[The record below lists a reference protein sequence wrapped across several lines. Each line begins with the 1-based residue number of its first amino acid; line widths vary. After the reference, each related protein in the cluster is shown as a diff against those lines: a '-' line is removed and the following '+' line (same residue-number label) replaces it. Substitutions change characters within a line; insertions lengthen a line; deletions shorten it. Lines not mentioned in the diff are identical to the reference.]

1 MAMKFRIKT
10 LSVISI
16 KVLLIASIVFSSCI
30 SQKRVRLLREK
41 TTKEVT
47 QQFENPKSTTY
58 RIQIGDHLYIK
69 VYSVDPK
76 TSKFF
81 QTDFPN
87 LMNPTYLYLNS
98 YLVDEFGFISF
109 SFVDK
114 MYVKGLT
121 IAEIKDLVQK
131 TLNEYFK
138 ECTVI
143 VKLVNFQVAVL
154 GEVNNPGDFTIYRDH
169 INVLQAIGLAGG
181 IKEFGNRKNVKL
193 IRQSQSG
200 SNMYFLDL
208 TDNRVLESPYFYL
221 MPNDVI
227 YIEPMGAKSSA
238 YTTFPYQ
245 TIFYALTTIL
255 LGFNIYMTHFE

>member
-1 MAMKFRIKT
+1 MNFGINT
-10 LSVISI
+10 LTGTSI
-16 KVLLIASIVFSSCI
+16 KILLVTSIVFSSCI
-30 SQKRVRLLREK
+30 SQKRVRLLQEK

-121 IAEIKDLVQK
+121 IVEVKDLVQK

-138 ECTVI
+138 ECTVV
-143 VKLVNFQVAVL
+143 VKMVNFQVAVL
-154 GEVNNPGDFTIYRDH
+154 GEVNSPGDFTIYRDN
-169 INVLQAIGLAGG
+169 INILQAIGLAGG
-181 IKEFGNRKNVKL
+181 IKQFGNVKNVKL
-193 IRQSQSG
+193 IRQTQTG

-208 TDNRVLESPYFYL
+208 TDNRVLESPNFFL
-221 MPNDVI
+221 MPNDVV
-227 YIEPMGAKSSA
+227 YVEPLGAKSSA
-238 YTTFPYQ
+238 YGTFPYN
-245 TIFYALTTIL
+245 TLFMALTTIL
-255 LGFNIYMTHFE
+255 LGANIYFTHF

>member
-1 MAMKFRIKT
+1 MAMKFRIKSFSGMSLKT
-10 LSVISI
+10 LLV
-16 KVLLIASIVFSSCI
+16 VCLVFSSCI
-30 SQKRVRLLREK
+30 SQKRVRLLQEK
-41 TTKEVT
+41 TTREVT

-98 YLVDEFGFISF
+98 YVVDEFGFISF

-114 MYVKGLT
+114 MYVKALT
-121 IAEIKDLVQK
+121 INEVKDLVQK
-131 TLNEYFK
+131 TLDEYFK
-138 ECTVI
+138 ECTVV

-154 GEVNNPGDFTIYRDH
+154 GEVNNPGDFTIYRDY
-169 INVLQAIGLAGG
+169 INALQAIGLAGG
-181 IKEFGNRKNVKL
+181 IKDFGNRKNVKL
-193 IRQSQSG
+193 IRQAPSG

-221 MPNDVI
+221 MPNDVL
-227 YIEPMGAKSSA
+227 YVEPMGAKSSA

-245 TIFYALTTIL
+245 TLFYALTTIL
-255 LGFNIYMTHFE
+255 LGFNIYMIHFD

>member
-98 YLVDEFGFISF
+98 YVVDEFGFISF

-121 IAEIKDLVQK
+121 IIEIKDLVQK

-154 GEVNNPGDFTIYRDH
+154 GEVKRPGDFTVLRDH

-181 IKEFGNRKNVKL
+181 VKNFGNRKNVKL
-193 IRQSQSG
+193 IRQSING

-221 MPNDVI
+221 MPNDVV
-227 YIEPMGAKSSA
+227 YVEPMGSKSRT
-238 YTTFPYQ
+238 YDTFPYATLFVALS
-245 TIFYALTTIL
+245 TIIL
-255 LGFNIYMTHFE
+255 GANLYFTHFE

>member
-1 MAMKFRIKT
+1 MKFGIKT
-10 LSVISI
+10 LTVTSFT
-16 KVLLIASIVFSSCI
+16 VLLVASIVFSSCI

-98 YLVDEFGFISF
+98 YMVDEFGFISF

-121 IAEIKDLVQK
+121 INEVKDLVQK

-138 ECTVI
+138 ECTVV
-143 VKLVNFQVAVL
+143 VKLVNFQITVL
-154 GEVNNPGDFTIYRDH
+154 GEVNSPGDFTIYRDH
-169 INVLQAIGLAGG
+169 INVLQGIGLAGG
-181 IKEFGNRKNVKL
+181 IKQFGNRKNVML
-193 IRQSQSG
+193 IRQTQNG
-200 SNMYFLDL
+200 SNTYFLDL
-208 TDNRVLESPYFYL
+208 TNNRVLESPYFFL
-221 MPNDVI
+221 MPNDII
-227 YIEPMGAKSSA
+227 YIEPLGSKSSA
-238 YTTFPYQ
+238 YETFPYQ
-245 TIFYALTTIL
+245 TLFYALTTIL
-255 LGFNIYMTHFE
+255 LGANLYFTHFD

>member
-1 MAMKFRIKT
+1 MKFGIKNLT
-10 LSVISI
+10 GTSI
-16 KVLLIASIVFSSCI
+16 KVLLVTSIVFSSCI
-30 SQKRVRLLREK
+30 SQKRVRLLQEK

-98 YLVDEFGFISF
+98 YMVDEFGFISF

-121 IAEIKDLVQK
+121 INEVKDLVQK

-138 ECTVI
+138 ECTVV

-154 GEVNNPGDFTIYRDH
+154 GEVNNPGDFTVYREH

-181 IKEFGNRKNVKL
+181 IKSFGNIKNVKL
-193 IRQSQSG
+193 IRQTQTG
-200 SNMYFLDL
+200 SNMFFLDL
-208 TDNRVLESPYFYL
+208 TDNRVLESPYFFL

-227 YIEPMGAKSSA
+227 YIEPLGSKSRA
-238 YTTFPYQ
+238 YETFPYQ
-245 TIFYALTTIL
+245 TLFYALTTIL
-255 LGFNIYMTHFE
+255 LGANLYFTHFD